1 MTENQ
6 KMLARYLK
14 AVGCDAASIV
24 RIIEQTWEE
33 DKTIAMLEF
42 CRDNPDASPAE
53 LFAMSSTIA
62 SQDEAM

>member
-1 MTENQ
+1 MTKNQ

-14 AVGCDAASIV
+14 AVGCNMRTVCAIV
-24 RIIEQTWEE
+24 FNVWEEEQTI
-33 DKTIAMLEF
+33 KMLEF